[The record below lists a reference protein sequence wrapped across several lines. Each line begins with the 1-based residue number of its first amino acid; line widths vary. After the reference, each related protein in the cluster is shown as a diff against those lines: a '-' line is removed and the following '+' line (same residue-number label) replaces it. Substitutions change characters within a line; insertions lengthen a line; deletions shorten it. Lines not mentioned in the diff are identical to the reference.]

1 MRDVERRGAS
11 STVAPKLATLLA
23 IAATSVPF
31 LGLSACTPQPVPPA
45 LDEIRA
51 RGELRVV
58 TIHSPTSYYLGTHGA
73 EGLEFALVR
82 AFAQE
87 LGVTLNMT
95 PVANQAAMQVELAN
109 KRADIAAAQLTADP
123 SWLFVGDAAEPYEQI
138 EQFVVYRRGEER
150 PRGTLQIESAR
161 LPVRSNSPQEE
172 ILKKLKATV
181 APNLE
186 WVSTAPVSADPL
198 EDVDS
203 GQATYGIVDAREY
216 SFARHLYPNVSIG
229 FSLPSSRPAQ
239 WVVRKNASDLL
250 ARVNEFFGKIAKS
263 GELAKLS
270 ARASG
275 DARKFE
281 YEESLRFQEHIAERL
296 GTFRAWF
303 EEAATKTGID
313 WRLLAAIGY
322 QESKWD
328 PKAESSDGALGV
340 MMLTADTAQEM
351 GVKDRT
357 DPRQNIFAGARYFAE
372 VLEKI
377 PARIPEPDRTWLA
390 VASYNV
396 GYGHLEDARVLAQS
410 RGKNP
415 DSWTDVREH
424 LPLLAQERWYSH
436 AKRGYA
442 RGWEPVQFV
451 DRVQRFLTLLEWRPT
466 EAIAEEVRVEPD
478 PGRSEERRV
487 GEGRR

>member
-1 MRDVERRGAS
+1 MRDVERRRAT
-11 STVAPKLATLLA
+11 STPVDLLVTLLA
-23 IAATSVPF
+23 TAATTVPF
-31 LGLSACTPQPVPPA
+31 LGLTGCTSPEPPA
-45 LDEIRA
+45 ALEEIRT

-58 TIHSPTSYYLGTHGA
+58 TINNPTSYYLGTHGA

-87 LGVTLNMT
+87 LGVTLIMT
-95 PVANQAAMQVELAN
+95 PVASQSAMQVELAN

-123 SWLFVGDAAEPYEQI
+123 SWQFVGDAAKPYEQI
-138 EQFVVYRRGEER
+138 EQLVVYRRGEER
-150 PRGTLQIESAR
+150 PRGTLQIESAH
-161 LPVRSNSPQEE
+161 LAVRSNSPQED
-172 ILKKLKATV
+172 ILKKLKGTV

-186 WVSTAPVSADPL
+186 WVVTAPSSADPL
-198 EDVDS
+198 EDVDT
-203 GQATYGIVDAREY
+203 GQANYAIVDAREY
-216 SFARHLYPNVSIG
+216 SFARHLYPNVSVG

-239 WVVRKNASDLL
+239 WVVRKGAPDLL
-250 ARVNEFFGKIAKS
+250 AKVNEFFARLAHS

-270 ARASG
+270 AQASG

-296 GTFRAWF
+296 GAFRQWF
-303 EEAATKTGID
+303 EQAAAKTGID

-328 PKAESSDGALGV
+328 PKAESADGALGV

-351 GVKDRT
+351 GCSDRT
-357 DPRQNIFAGARYFAE
+357 DARQNIFAGARYFAE
-372 VLEKI
+372 VREKI
-377 PARIPEPDRTWLA
+377 PARIPEPDRTWFA

-396 GYGHLEDARVLAQS
+396 GFGHLEDARVLAQS

-415 DSWTDVREH
+415 DLWIDVREH
-424 LPLLAQERWYSH
+424 LPLLAQERWYAH

-466 EAIAEEVRVEPD
+466 EAIAEQTRVAPEP
-478 PGRSEERRV
+478 GA
-487 GEGRR
+487 

>member
-1 MRDVERRGAS
+1 MPVDEGR
-11 STVAPKLATLLA
+11 STARTPAFVARAAARLALMILPLA
-23 IAATSVPF
+23 
-31 LGLSACTPQPVPPA
+31 ACTPPGEPPA
-45 LDEIRA
+45 LEQIHT

-58 TIHSPTSYYLGTHGA
+58 TINSPTSYYLGTHGA
-73 EGLEFALVR
+73 EGLEFALAR
-82 AFAQE
+82 AFARE
-87 LGVTLNMT
+87 LGVTLVIT
-95 PVANQAAMQVELAN
+95 PVTNQAAMQAELAAG
-109 KRADIAAAQLTADP
+109 RADIAAAQLTADAT
-123 SWLFVGDAAEPYEQI
+123 WLFVGDAAEPYEEI
-138 EQFVVYRRGEER
+138 EQYVVYRRGDER
-150 PRGTLQIESAR
+150 PRGTLQIENAR
-161 LPVRSNSPQEE
+161 LAVRAGSAQEHV
-172 ILKKLKATV
+172 LQKLKSTV

-186 WVSTAPVSADPL
+186 WVATAPSSADPL

-203 GQATYGIVDAREY
+203 GQAKYGIVDAREY
-216 SFARHLYPNVSIG
+216 SFARHLYPNVRVG
-229 FSLPSSRPAQ
+229 FSLPSPRPAQ
-239 WVVRKNASDLL
+239 WVVRKHASDLL
-250 ARVNEFFGKIAKS
+250 AKVNAFFRELAGS

-270 ARASG
+270 AQASG

-281 YEESLRFQEHIAERL
+281 YEESLRFQEHMAERL
-296 GTFRAWF
+296 GPFRAWF
-303 EEAATKTGID
+303 EEAAAKTGID

-328 PKAESSDGALGV
+328 PKAESGDGALGV

-357 DPRQNIFAGARYFAE
+357 DPRQSIFAGARYFAE
-372 VLEKI
+372 VLGKI

-415 DSWTDVREH
+415 DVWMDVREH

-451 DRVQRFLTLLEWRPT
+451 DRVQRFLTLLEWRPA
-466 EAIAEEVRVEPD
+466 EAIASETRVEPE
-478 PGRSEERRV
+478 PGA
-487 GEGRR
+487 

>member
-1 MRDVERRGAS
+1 MRDVERGSAC
-11 STVAPKLATLLA
+11 STVAPKLATRLA
-23 IAATSVPF
+23 IGATSVLC
-31 LGLSACTPQPVPPA
+31 LGLAACKPPEPPA
-45 LDEIRA
+45 ALEEIHA

-58 TIHSPTSYYLGTHGA
+58 TVNSPTSYYLGTHGA

-87 LGVTLNMT
+87 LGVTLVMT
-95 PVANQAAMQVELAN
+95 PVANQAAMQVELAS
-109 KRADIAAAQLTADP
+109 KRADIAAAQLTADA
-123 SWLFVGDAAEPYEQI
+123 SWQFVGDAAEPYEEI
-138 EQFVVYRRGEER
+138 EQLVVYRRGTER

-161 LPVRSNSPQEE
+161 LAVRSNSPQEE
-172 ILKKLKATV
+172 ILKKLKSTV
-181 APNLE
+181 APHLD
-186 WVSTAPVSADPL
+186 WVVTAPSAADPL

-203 GQATYGIVDAREY
+203 GQADYAIVDAREY
-216 SFARHLYPNVSIG
+216 SFARHLYPNVYVG
-229 FSLPSSRPAQ
+229 FSLPRSRPAQ
-239 WVVRKNASDLL
+239 WLVRKSAPDLL
-250 ARVNEFFGKIAKS
+250 ARVNQFFTRLVSS

-270 ARASG
+270 AQASG

-281 YEESLRFQEHIAERL
+281 YTESLRFQEHIAARL
-296 GTFRAWF
+296 GAFRGWF
-303 EEAATKTGID
+303 EEAAAKSGID

-328 PKAESSDGALGV
+328 PKAQSPDGALGV
-340 MMLTADTAQEM
+340 MMLTTDTAQAM
-351 GVKDRT
+351 GCSDRT
-357 DPRQNIFAGARYFAE
+357 DARQNIFAGAKYFAE
-372 VLEKI
+372 VREKI

-396 GYGHLEDARVLAQS
+396 GYGHLEDARVLAQT

-415 DSWTDVREH
+415 DSWVDVREH

-466 EAIAEEVRVEPD
+466 EAIAEQIRVEPE
-478 PGRSEERRV
+478 PGA
-487 GEGRR
+487 